1 MRIGF
6 VYNVRTGASG
16 PVGDE
21 EAEFDDPD
29 AIAAIRAAISSHG
42 HDVIDLEA
50 GPTLPQALAVAQVD
64 AVFNIAEGTG
74 PRSREA
80 QVPALLELLGIPYTG
95 SDAVT
100 LGITLDKSL
109 AKTLVAAVGV
119 VVPQGGVLATGDE
132 PLVPPAPY
140 PVIVKPLHE
149 GSSKGIGA
157 SSIVADERAL
167 REMARELIARYEQ
180 PVLYEEYVRGRE
192 VTVGLLGTPPR
203 ILPPMEVVFLDD
215 DPDPLYSFEAK
226 KRFEELVRY
235 EIPAPLTDDE
245 LGALEAASLAAFAAL
260 GCRDVA
266 RIDFRIDE
274 RGVPYFLECNP
285 LPGLAPGFGDL
296 TFIAAAAGISYEGLI
311 GEILEGALARNVAHD
326 ARAG

>member
-1 MRIGF
+1 
-6 VYNVRTGASG
+6 
-16 PVGDE
+16 
-21 EAEFDDPD
+21 
-29 AIAAIRAAISSHG
+29 
-42 HDVIDLEA
+42 
-50 GPTLPQALAVAQVD
+50 
-64 AVFNIAEGTG
+64 
-74 PRSREA
+74 
-80 QVPALLELLGIPYTG
+80 
-95 SDAVT
+95 
-100 LGITLDKSL
+100 
-109 AKTLVAAVGV
+109 
-119 VVPQGGVLATGDE
+119 
-132 PLVPPAPY
+132 
-140 PVIVKPLHE
+140 
-149 GSSKGIGA
+149 
-157 SSIVADERAL
+157 
-167 REMARELIARYEQ
+167 
-180 PVLYEEYVRGRE
+180 
-192 VTVGLLGTPPR
+192 
-203 ILPPMEVVFLDD
+203 MEVVFLDD